1 MKTSFLAGLLLLAF
15 SQVGAWAE
23 GEGATPDVVKGYLT
37 PENIEKLEAGKL
49 ITFEEQKKDQEG
61 KSKGRGVVI
70 GLIDRP
76 VDAVWTI
83 ILDCTTHP
91 EYMPRVVKTEAY
103 KGSDGRD
110 GVYEVLKILWKKVEY
125 HVLQTTDQEK
135 HALSWVLDDSKKND
149 LLSTTGY
156 WRFIPH
162 KNTQCIGV
170 YAVRVETD
178 MPVPDFVKDF
188 LMKKDLPNV
197 FKALKKRAESD
208 GTYKK

>member
-1 MKTSFLAGLLLLAF
+1 MPVQAARR
-15 SQVGAWAE
+15 VGEHQRAWAE

-91 EYMPRVVKTEAY
+91 EYMPRVVKTVLSNSPSLILPY
-103 KGSDGRD
+103 SDAGERQS
-110 GVYEVLKILWKKVEY
+110 LMNSHQQSRWIN
-125 HVLQTTDQEK
+125 
-135 HALSWVLDDSKKND
+135 LDLETAAIRHRKCGDVSG
-149 LLSTTGY
+149 LLHY
-156 WRFIPH
+156 
-162 KNTQCIGV
+162 
-170 YAVRVETD
+170 
-178 MPVPDFVKDF
+178 
-188 LMKKDLPNV
+188 
-197 FKALKKRAESD
+197 
-208 GTYKK
+208 